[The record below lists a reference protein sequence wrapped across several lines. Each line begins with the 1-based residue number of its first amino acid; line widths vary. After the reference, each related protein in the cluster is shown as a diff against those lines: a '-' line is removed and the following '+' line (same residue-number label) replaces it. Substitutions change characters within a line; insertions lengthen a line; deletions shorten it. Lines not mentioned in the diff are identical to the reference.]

1 MHKVILV
8 QKPEQIPDPVG
19 PTTEL
24 SQNSRRQACQ
34 LNVQKWNS
42 WNFTSRVVDTQRWAL
57 FDAES
62 RHTPG

>member
-19 PTTEL
+19 PTTEQ